1 MVWRIV
7 RATMVNIRGKVY
19 RRLGSD
25 ETACTPVGAPQP
37 GPKSAPSRHR
47 INLLG
52 SLESSEV
59 FGSWC
64 GAKAPPI
71 GNREI

>member
-37 GPKSAPSRHR
+37 APKSPPSRHR

-52 SLESSEV
+52 SLERQEL
-59 FGSWC
+59 
-64 GAKAPPI
+64 GAAAYRILPGVKPLLSC
-71 GNREI
+71 

>member
-25 ETACTPVGAPQP
+25 ETAPHTG
-37 GPKSAPSRHR
+37 RR
-47 INLLG
+47 RRNLRL
-52 SLESSEV
+52 SHPRAAIE
-59 FGSWC
+59 
-64 GAKAPPI
+64 
-71 GNREI
+71 